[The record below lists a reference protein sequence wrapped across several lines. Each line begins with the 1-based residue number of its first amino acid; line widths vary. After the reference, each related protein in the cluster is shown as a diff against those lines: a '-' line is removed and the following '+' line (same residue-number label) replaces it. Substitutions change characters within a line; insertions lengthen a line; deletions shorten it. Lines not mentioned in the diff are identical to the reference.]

1 MHFDLNS
8 LAVNFRKCKKQNR
21 STQSSGTGQP
31 PKVLGAFN
39 QKFTNGVPP
48 NNTGVSDF
56 NRVLEAITTAG
67 RFADARQVFDACVE
81 LTDLPSCNIL
91 LRGYAQSG
99 RYNDAKTL
107 FDGMPDRGISPDE
120 TTYNAVLDAAV
131 RAKRFPE
138 AWDLLNVMMNMN
150 VIVDKFTVSILV
162 KTVSVKARRPQMHR
176 VQFLRRLVIIRTHF
190 LRRRFHFKFFMF
202 SF

>member
-1 MHFDLNS
+1 M
-8 LAVNFRKCKKQNR
+8 
-21 STQSSGTGQP
+21 
-31 PKVLGAFN
+31 
-39 QKFTNGVPP
+39 

-56 NRVLEAITTAG
+56 NRVLEAITIAG
-67 RFADARQVFDACVE
+67 RFADARQVFDACHE

-99 RYNDAKTL
+99 RFNDAKTL
-107 FDGMPDRGISPDE
+107 FDAMPDRGITPDE

-138 AWDLLNVMMNMN
+138 AWDLLNVMMNLN

-176 VQFLRRLVIIRTHF
+176 VSFLRNFVQHRTQNYF
-190 LRRRFHFKFFMF
+190 TSSYFFPCK
-202 SF
+202 SR